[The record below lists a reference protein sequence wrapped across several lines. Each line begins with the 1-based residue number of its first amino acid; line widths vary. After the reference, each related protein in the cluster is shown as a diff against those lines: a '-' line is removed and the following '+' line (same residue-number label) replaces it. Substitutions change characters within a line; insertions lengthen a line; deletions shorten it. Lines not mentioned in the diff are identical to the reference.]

1 MEYISAIVSFEDLPL
16 TPSQIEEALKLYQT
30 ALKLHS
36 QGPLYFDAAQQ
47 AYDALFRSEIFTYPE
62 SLTDSKRLEV
72 YGDSNIEEEED
83 ENPLL
88 PDSTVNA
95 GISEGAPNTLPQI
108 LYLSYKNHG
117 QFLLDRLTHRA
128 QGKKFQKYGS
138 EVLMQ
143 DGLRDSAKNVI
154 NRFTEALERDDTDHD
169 LWRRTARLSALLK
182 SKRIARLCLESVL
195 SGETNDLEGLTESL
209 GLDAGMA
216 KDGLAH
222 IIDSIDDQL
231 SKDKLDVLFG
241 QEQIIPTSLKDRM
254 DTCPLLPPAPKDL
267 RLGDIVHQSV
277 NRNISVPFRTWAEVG
292 QCILQHALRTEVAF
306 GVGYTISLPL
316 KEVPIAVHLRESPLV
331 ETIGKNQVKHSLGT
345 QTFDGKA
352 SSHAEA
358 AINLEEATLTAWKP
372 DDVDLMEL
380 THAPNS
386 VPLDTV
392 PISCLSM
399 EDHPSEGNPLIPSA
413 DLNVNGTPGTINLPT
428 RKRTLESASIQETGE
443 GGRSRSKRIRAKAE
457 NLDEENANANLGAY
471 HDLQLQAISEVDDRI
486 AEHTKKLQSKLG
498 VYEMKTS
505 TEMRQLLAASS
516 ERSSLGIAHE
526 TKSELVLHD
535 FRNMLHTWDLVKSSM
550 FVHGNG
556 LVDPLE
562 QPRIGTS
569 SGLELFL
576 EHSKP
581 RSHKSS
587 DQPILASDEGLQEW
601 VNSVNKSWIS
611 LDSLSMSWIISL
623 LGARSIDGEYNTN
636 QGSSARPSIYLDFTW
651 SHSLKETV
659 VTMLVQQDDYIFGL
673 LRSLIDVLDE
683 RVLQLLPRTR
693 IYQELSDEDL
703 IELIQTIFEIHLDVF
718 GLITKPLSLVD
729 QDTRTIQQERLN
741 RWSMLASQAI
751 GYYRTHGDDDDDNS
765 LRSLSL
771 RHLWSVV
778 ICLKLTNDTLREH
791 VVLCLE
797 DLKSLIT
804 VNGSSVIKLQNN
816 AIMPEVSAEAADLE
830 ISKLATMDFFLRIFD
845 ENVIDPLKV
854 IHTLEPVLIKF
865 DSGLG
870 DVVGQEDGDTSS
882 DTLSF
887 PDNDFDMDQNGVKT
901 GEPVDIRKSSEVQ
914 TQEFLNKS
922 SISLRLFLWRKLRT
936 AYQSINYPPMIFLC
950 NIRTINL
957 ILEEFR
963 TPAYIVENTGNRAA
977 ILLGWLR
984 NLEGLI
990 SGSLQIAL
998 DESSAFDFLDDYHLR
1013 LSMQSCA
1020 NLVELMQVFVLW
1032 EDSNRIGLSQ
1042 APQQFSAHAS
1052 TAFTSAINR
1061 LRVMH
1066 VKVWMLQYKIIQ
1078 EAMLQNS
1085 DVFTA
1090 PKEDLTKYLKL
1101 LHKSFGI
1108 RSYCH
1113 ISKKAFLKLMKTEL
1127 FSLDTEDWS
1136 YDKAQII
1143 FDLYGL
1149 RLCQN
1154 LQGLEDHGCT
1164 PDDLDGPS
1172 AIALIDFV
1180 VAQVKQI
1187 SMKDLLK
1194 TELRPAIE
1202 KMQAVIKSPS
1212 QTPPQLFNKR
1222 TIDSYLKSPINPLD
1236 LYRSLR
1242 GIGTLSCKTVDDKFS
1257 TIISKG
1263 WYFILGHM
1271 LFAKF
1276 RSQKRVSPIPT
1287 NDLDDAICF
1296 FRHDLEYGIEKWET
1310 WYRLAQVYDALL
1322 EESTTWS
1329 ADKLNK
1335 SKHELNVLQR
1345 NAVKCYT
1352 MAMAIAISFADMSFE
1367 SVGKISDLC
1376 TDFGNRI
1383 YSSSREPFS
1392 MEAFSLEEARF
1403 FSGDVRG
1410 IYLKRPFRDLQLYPA
1425 WTFAAA
1431 LFRKASVDKPH
1442 LWM

>member
-1 MEYISAIVSFEDLPL
+1 M
-16 TPSQIEEALKLYQT
+16 KLYQT

-36 QGPLYFDAAQQ
+36 QGPPYFDAAQD

-62 SLTDSKRLEV
+62 SLTDSKRLEI
-72 YGDSNIEEEED
+72 YGESYIEEEED

-128 QGKKFQKYGS
+128 QGKIFQKYGS

-143 DGLRDSAKNVI
+143 DGLRDAAKNVI

-216 KDGLAH
+216 KDGLAQ
-222 IIDSIDDQL
+222 IFNLIDDQL
-231 SKDKLDVLFG
+231 SKDKLDALFG
-241 QEQIIPTSLKDRM
+241 QEQIVPTSLKDRM
-254 DTCPLLPPAPKDL
+254 DTCPLLPPAPEDL
-267 RLGDIVHQSV
+267 RLGDILHQGV
-277 NRNISVPFRTWAEVG
+277 NRNISVPFRTWADIG
-292 QCILQHALRTEVAF
+292 QCILQHVLRSETAF

-316 KEVPIAVHLRESPLV
+316 KQIPTAVHLPGFELAAA
-331 ETIGKNQVKHSLGT
+331 IGKNPVAQSLAT
-345 QTFDGKA
+345 PTFIEEVP
-352 SSHAEA
+352 SHTET
-358 AINLEEATLTAWKP
+358 AINIEETTLTASKP
-372 DDVDLMEL
+372 DSADLMEL
-380 THAPNS
+380 SHAPNS
-386 VPLDTV
+386 VSLEPV
-392 PISCLSM
+392 SISRLSM
-399 EDHPSEGNPLIPSA
+399 EDHPSDGNPLIPSA
-413 DLNVNGTPGTINLPT
+413 DPTVNGTPGTINLPT

-457 NLDEENANANLGAY
+457 NLDEENASANLGAY

-486 AEHTKKLQSKLG
+486 AEHTKTLQSKLG

-505 TEMRQLLAASS
+505 TEMRHLLAASS
-516 ERSSLGIAHE
+516 ESSLLGITHE
-526 TKSELVLHD
+526 KESELVLHD
-535 FRNMLHTWDLVKSSM
+535 FRNTLYTWDLVKSSM
-550 FVHGNG
+550 FIHGNG

-562 QPRIGTS
+562 QPGIGTS

-581 RSHKSS
+581 RSNKSS
-587 DQPILASDEGLQEW
+587 DQPVLSSDEGLQEW

-611 LDSLSMSWIISL
+611 LDSLSMSWLISL
-623 LGARSIDGEYNTN
+623 LGARRTDGEYNTN
-636 QGSSARPSIYLDFTW
+636 QEYNTRPSTYLDFTW
-651 SHSLKETV
+651 PHSLKETV
-659 VTMLVQQDDYIFGL
+659 VTMLVQQDDHIFGL

-683 RVLQLLPRTR
+683 RVLKHLPRTP
-693 IYQELSDEDL
+693 IYQEVFEADL

-718 GLITKPLSLVD
+718 GLITKPLSQVD
-729 QDTRTIQQERLN
+729 QDTRTVQQERLN
-741 RWSMLASQAI
+741 RWSMLASQAM
-751 GYYRTHGDDDDDNS
+751 GYYRTYEDDDDNDS
-765 LRSLSL
+765 LRPLSL

-778 ICLKLTNDTLREH
+778 ICQKLTIDTSREH

-797 DLKSLIT
+797 DLKSLLS
-804 VNGSSVIKLQNN
+804 VHGSSVIKLQNN

-830 ISKLATMDFFLRIFD
+830 LSKLATMDFFLRIFD

-865 DSGLG
+865 DSGIS
-870 DVVGQEDGDTSS
+870 DVVDQEDGDASS
-882 DTLSF
+882 ETLSF
-887 PDNDFDMDQNGVKT
+887 PDNDIDMDGNGLKT
-901 GEPVDIRKSSEVQ
+901 GDRVDVRKSSEVQ

-922 SISLRLFLWRKLRT
+922 NLSLRLFLWRKLRT
-936 AYQSINYPPMIFLC
+936 AYQSINYPPMIFIC

-963 TPAYIVENTGNRAA
+963 SPAYTAENTGNRAA

-1020 NLVELMQVFVLW
+1020 NLIELMHVLVLW

-1042 APQQFSAHAS
+1042 APQQLSAHAN

-1085 DVFTA
+1085 GVFTT

-1101 LHKSFGI
+1101 LHNSFGI

-1113 ISKKAFLKLMKTEL
+1113 VSKKAFLKLMKIEL

-1136 YDKAQII
+1136 YDKAQVI

-1164 PDDLDGPS
+1164 PDDLDSPS

-1194 TELRPAIE
+1194 TDLRPAIE

-1222 TIDSYLKSPINPLD
+1222 TIDSYLKSPINPID
-1236 LYRSLR
+1236 LYRCLR
-1242 GIGTLSCKTVDDKFS
+1242 GIGALSCKTVDDKFS
-1257 TIISKG
+1257 TIVSKG

-1335 SKHELNVLQR
+1335 SKHELNALQR

-1352 MAMAIAISFADMSFE
+1352 MAMAVAISCAEMSFE

-1376 TDFGNRI
+1376 TDFGLRI

-1392 MEAFSLEEARF
+1392 MEAFSLEEERF
-1403 FSGDVRG
+1403 FSGDARG
-1410 IYLKRPFRDLQLYPA
+1410 IYKKRPFRDLQLYPA
-1425 WTFAAA
+1425 WVFAAA